1 MAPLLIAA
9 LVLAGL
15 GAIITGFVTAGAV
28 FLTGAAI
35 CAMLAGIRADM
46 VCAIAED

>member
-28 FLTGAAI
+28 FLSAAAV
-35 CAMLAGIRADM
+35 CAMLGGIRAELS
-46 VCAIAED
+46 ED